1 MSPARPREAST
12 WKKRNEPFYLSLSLF
27 PFFPYHHPP
36 FFISYYSLNPLVV
49 HSSHALLSFLLLL
62 LLPPSPLFHR
72 FIVPFPFQRTLLYGG
87 TIARRGRQ
95 VEETGKRQV
104 AAGRY
109 IHDAGDDGEKQQW
122 PVAAIPRHETQCVLI
137 PPNLYSRRTKV
148 NDESVLVSRSVT
160 SNLVI
165 KKCCIREFN
174 SAIFRVNIR
183 DKISIV
189 RFLGFLMEERNKN
202 STTLR

>member
-1 MSPARPREAST
+1 M
-12 WKKRNEPFYLSLSLF
+12 
-27 PFFPYHHPP
+27 
-36 FFISYYSLNPLVV
+36 
-49 HSSHALLSFLLLL
+49 
-62 LLPPSPLFHR
+62 
-72 FIVPFPFQRTLLYGG
+72 
-87 TIARRGRQ
+87 
-95 VEETGKRQV
+95 